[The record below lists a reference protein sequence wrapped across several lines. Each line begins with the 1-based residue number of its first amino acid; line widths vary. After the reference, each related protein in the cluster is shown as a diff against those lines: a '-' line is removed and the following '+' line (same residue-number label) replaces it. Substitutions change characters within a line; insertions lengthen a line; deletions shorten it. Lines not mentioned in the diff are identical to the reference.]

1 LLAGNAAGSLVS
13 LPASGFGATQ
23 SGVKVMS
30 AVIRFLLSTG
40 LLVLLAGCDE
50 ALKTEIVPIP
60 QNAVPSALVVEVNR
74 QDCYHTRMLLLDA
87 ANSYDPDGGEIDL
100 TWEVAVEPEDS
111 RLSEQLAGEGRAEV
125 LALLEHAGDYRL
137 RVRATGEGGR
147 VKVSPWINHR
157 VYDNANDP
165 YYSGGFC
172 QVPGSGI
179 ATQGASLIKSVSK
192 DTAVELSAPGVPA
205 ADIAYRWVLLGAAEG
220 SSATLVGDDLPVLSF
235 TADKAGT
242 YSVALEMSRDEVVQ
256 AVAMYRVDVLESTDL
271 IIQDIASGE
280 FDQADVLPGTRKLV
294 IYGGRELG
302 TLDID
307 TSETHALRLPGE
319 ARSLVFSPA
328 GTRALVLL
336 DTGIALVGF
345 DAGVPTL
352 LWNRSVLEAP
362 YQQYTDALWLSD
374 ERALVVSRSATSSSY
389 SYPKLH
395 LFLEADRSLA
405 LLSDTFFGYS
415 SEPDLLGFDGF
426 SFYWAS
432 GSSLRRKGISVL
444 GELQTAPTADVTFVP
459 CLYSSNPG
467 FVFLSGERV
476 AACGVLFSLG
486 ATGVPAPL
494 HIIDFPSSYDL
505 WTMKLASD
513 GSAMYVLGRYDYSLW
528 RVDALA
534 DNEPERTSLPQRLP
548 PSHPDAPNRYLE
560 PVKILSTPEL
570 PLAVLMRG
578 QGCCYDNG
586 NGPGLYLVR

>member
-1 LLAGNAAGSLVS
+1 MNAVVRLLLGAGMMVS
-13 LPASGFGATQ
+13 
-23 SGVKVMS
+23 
-30 AVIRFLLSTG
+30 
-40 LLVLLAGCDE
+40 LAGCDE
-50 ALKTEIVPIP
+50 PVKTEIVPIP

-87 ANSYDPDGGEIDL
+87 ANSYDPDGGDIDL
-100 TWEVAVEPEDS
+100 TWEVAKEPEGS
-111 RLSEQLAGEGRAEV
+111 RLSAQLAGEGRAEV
-125 LALLEHAGDYRL
+125 LALLERVGDYRL

-147 VKVSPWINHR
+147 VKVSPWVNHR
-157 VYDNANDP
+157 VYDNENGM
-165 YYSGGFC
+165 YYSGGVC
-172 QVPGSGI
+172 QLPGSGI
-179 ATQGASLIKSVSK
+179 ATQGVSLIKSASK

-205 ADIAYRWVLLGAAEG
+205 ADIAYRWVLLGAAQG
-220 SSATLVGDDLPVLSF
+220 GRVTMVGDDLPVLSF
-235 TADKAGT
+235 SADKAGM

-256 AVAMYRVDVLESTDL
+256 AVAMYRVDVLESTAL
-271 IIQDIASGE
+271 IIQDIARGE
-280 FDQADVLPGTRKLV
+280 FDQAEVLPGTRKLV
-294 IYGGRELG
+294 MYGGRELG

-328 GTRALVLL
+328 GTQALVLL

-362 YQQYTDALWLSD
+362 YQYYTDAIWLSD
-374 ERALVVSRSATSSSY
+374 ERALVVSGSATSSSYY

-395 LFLEADRSLA
+395 LFLGADRSLV

-415 SEPDLLGFDGF
+415 SQPDLLGFDG
-426 SFYWAS
+426 SDFYWGS
-432 GSSLRRKGISVL
+432 GSTLRRKSISVL
-444 GELQTAPTADVTFVP
+444 GELQAAPTADVTFAP

-467 FVFLSGERV
+467 FVFLSRERV

-486 ATGVPAPL
+486 AMGVASPL
-494 HIIDFPSSYDL
+494 HIIDFPPSYDL
-505 WTMKLASD
+505 STMKFASD
-513 GSAMYVLGRYDYSLW
+513 GSAMYVLNRNYDSLW

-534 DNEPERTSLPQRLP
+534 GNEPEPTSLPQRLP
-548 PSHPDAPNRYLE
+548 PSHPYAPNQYLE

-586 NGPGLYLVR
+586 NRPGLYLVR